1 MGCST
6 VVFTAT
12 IRIRRPR
19 QGSPGVLEQLLGLP
33 SLPSLQGTRNPKI
46 CTPGGGGG
54 GCKRAGPAQDPLGP
68 PYGDPGP
75 PPGGPRGILGIPK
88 NPKNSKN
95 SPEQKAAYGKSENL
109 QEKNSNSE
117 NPQKKVQ

>member
-1 MGCST
+1 MEVGPW
-6 VVFTAT
+6 ARGM
-12 IRIRRPR
+12 ILPRRPR

-54 GCKRAGPAQDPLGP
+54 GCKRAGPAWDPRGP
-68 PYGDPGP
+68 HRGGARP
-75 PPGGPRGILGIPK
+75 PWGGPGGILGIPK

-95 SPEQKAAYGKSENL
+95 SPEQKAANGNSGNL
-109 QEKNSNSE
+109 QEKISISPTFFE
-117 NPQKKVQ
+117 